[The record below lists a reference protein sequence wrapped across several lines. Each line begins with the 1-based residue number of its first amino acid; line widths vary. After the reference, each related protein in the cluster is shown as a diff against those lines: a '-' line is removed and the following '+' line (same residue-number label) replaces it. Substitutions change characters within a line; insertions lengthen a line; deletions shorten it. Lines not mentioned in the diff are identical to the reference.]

1 MLIVLVSVAAKISL
15 EWDDDPDASL
25 LIITY
30 PSMVADQVPVM
41 ELVFTAIAVAST
53 WNVSIEL

>member
-1 MLIVLVSVAAKISL
+1 MVPVSSAPNVSP

-30 PSMVADQVPVM
+30 PSMVAVQVVVM